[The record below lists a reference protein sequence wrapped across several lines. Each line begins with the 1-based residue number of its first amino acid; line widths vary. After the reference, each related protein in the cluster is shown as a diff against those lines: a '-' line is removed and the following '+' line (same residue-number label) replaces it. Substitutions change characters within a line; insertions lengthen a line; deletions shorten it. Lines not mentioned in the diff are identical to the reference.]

1 MRAVAQRETLH
12 THIALK
18 LLVVVT
24 LLIVAAVPLHSQTL
38 HGQVVDSVDNQPL
51 SGLEVTLLD
60 AQRDTVATTR
70 SGADGRFAIPAPA
83 GTYTLC
89 VRCIGH
95 RPKQLPVEVPNDEAV
110 VVRLAPLSIPS
121 SL

>member
-1 MRAVAQRETLH
+1 MRT
-12 THIALK
+12 
-18 LLVVVT
+18 VVT
-24 LLIVAAVPLHSQTL
+24 REIPHIRIASRLLIAVILLTVAAVPLHSQTL

-89 VRCIGH
+89 VRCIGL
-95 RPKQLPVEVPNDEAV
+95 RPKQLQVEVPNDEAV

>member
-1 MRAVAQRETLH
+1 MRTVAPYDIPH
-12 THIALK
+12 THIALR
-18 LLVVVT
+18 LLIAVT
-24 LLIVAAVPLHSQTL
+24 LLTVAAAPLHSQTL

-70 SGADGRFAIPAPA
+70 SGSDGRFVINVPA

-89 VRCIGH
+89 VRCIG
-95 RPKQLPVEVPNDEAV
+95 RLPRQLTVEVPNDDAV
-110 VVRLAPLSIPS
+110 VVRLAPLSSPAG
-121 SL
+121 L

>member
-1 MRAVAQRETLH
+1 MRAVVPKEIPH
-12 THIALK
+12 THIASK
-18 LLVVVT
+18 LLVAVT
-24 LLIVAAVPLHSQTL
+24 LLTVATVPLHSQTL

-70 SGADGRFAIPAPA
+70 SGADGRFAIPVPA

-121 SL
+121 SP